1 MNENLSLDLLTK
13 KLDLIND
20 KFQKKLNKIENNFNT
35 LKDTFLELSNQ
46 YEENKVNIKTNNNIN
61 DTGGDDIGN
70 NTYSELNEMLTQLLS
85 EERNNNINYINSC
98 LNKYNN
104 MNPSLLNGQ
113 SNMKEYI
120 ENFGNELKQ
129 IAIKLDEKI
138 ENIKMEKNNN
148 IQIINIEMNN
158 EINNLIKNIN
168 DTSLDLIVSNSDKAS
183 AIQDIIKIYLNK
195 FKVSKNE
202 FNEFEDKITK
212 LISELL
218 EKIILLK
225 KGQ

>member
-1 MNENLSLDLLTK
+1 MNENLSLDLLSK
-13 KLDLIND
+13 KLDFIND
-20 KFQKKLNKIENNFNT
+20 KCQKKLNKIENNFNI
-35 LKDTFLELSNQ
+35 LKNTFLELSSQ
-46 YEENKVNIKTNNNIN
+46 YENKMQIE
-61 DTGGDDIGN
+61 N
-70 NTYSELNEMLTQLLS
+70 NTNIIINIDSHNDNDNNYLSQLTEMVNELLS

-98 LNKYNN
+98 LNKYN
-104 MNPSLLNGQ
+104 MNQFLLGGQ
-113 SNMKEYI
+113 NNIREYV

-129 IAIKLDEKI
+129 IMMKLNEKI
-138 ENIKMEKNNN
+138 ENTKMEKNNN
-148 IQIINIEMNN
+148 IQEINIEMNN
-158 EINNLIKNIN
+158 EINNLIKRIN
-168 DTSLDLIVSNSDKAS
+168 DTSLDLIMSNSDKAN
-183 AIQDIIKIYLNK
+183 AIQDVIKIYLNK

>member
-1 MNENLSLDLLTK
+1 MNDNLSLDLLSK
-13 KLDLIND
+13 KLDFIND
-20 KFQKKLNKIENNFNT
+20 KYQKKLNKIDNNFNN
-35 LKDTFLELSNQ
+35 LKNTFLELSSQ
-46 YEENKVNIKTNNNIN
+46 YENKIQFENKDNIQTNSDDNN
-61 DTGGDDIGN
+61 DN
-70 NTYSELNEMLTQLLS
+70 NYLSQLSEMLNDLLS

-98 LNKYNN
+98 LNKYN

-113 SNMKEYI
+113 SNIKEYV
-120 ENFGNELKQ
+120 ENFGNELNQ
-129 IAIKLDEKI
+129 IMAKLDEKI

-148 IQIINIEMNN
+148 IELINIEMNN
-158 EINNLIKNIN
+158 EINNLFKKIN
-168 DTSLDLIVSNSDKAS
+168 DTSLDLIVSNSDKAN

-202 FNEFEDKITK
+202 YNEFEDKLTK

>member
-1 MNENLSLDLLTK
+1 MNENLSLDLLSK
-13 KLDLIND
+13 KLDFIND
-20 KFQKKLNKIENNFNT
+20 KCQKKLNKIDNNFNI
-35 LKDTFLELSNQ
+35 LKNTFLELSSQ
-46 YEENKVNIKTNNNIN
+46 YENKIQIENNNNIIINIDSNN
-61 DTGGDDIGN
+61 DN
-70 NTYSELNEMLTQLLS
+70 NYLSQLTEMVNELLS

-98 LNKYNN
+98 LNKYN
-104 MNPSLLNGQ
+104 MNQFLSNGR
-113 SNMKEYI
+113 NNIREYV

-129 IAIKLDEKI
+129 IMMKLNEKI
-138 ENIKMEKNNN
+138 ENTKMEKNNN
-148 IQIINIEMNN
+148 IQEINIEMNN
-158 EINNLIKNIN
+158 EINNLIKRIN
-168 DTSLDLIVSNSDKAS
+168 DTSLDLIMSNSDKAN
-183 AIQDIIKIYLNK
+183 AIQDVIKIYLNK